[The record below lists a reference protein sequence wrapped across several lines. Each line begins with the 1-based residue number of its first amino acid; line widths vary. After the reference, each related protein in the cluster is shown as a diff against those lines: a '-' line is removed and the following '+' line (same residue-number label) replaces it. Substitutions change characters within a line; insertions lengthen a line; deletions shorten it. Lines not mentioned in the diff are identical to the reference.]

1 VTRPYRPYRPNLA
14 PARVA
19 AALVPISLLAAA
31 AIVPAARIPLLI
43 ALVVGFVVSWRLDR
57 LVASAWAG
65 AIPVAVSL
73 AWGLSE
79 LPATATDGS
88 TCTDPLAPFATYRL
102 VDAVLAIAALAVLA
116 PLVAATT
123 AELGLRR
130 PGSRILAVGTVGAIV
145 VGPLALAIGPA
156 LSEPWFGPL
165 PVRTGELGAIGPALV
180 FAVSNGVMEEL
191 VYRGALQ
198 AWLARRTGVGIAIA
212 AQAIVFGLAHG
223 ASQDFVTSPLPV
235 VALMIAGGVIA
246 GIAVVRTGTLALP
259 IMLHVAF
266 DVPLYYG
273 NACLAP

>member
-1 VTRPYRPYRPNLA
+1 MSSPHLPKPA
-14 PARVA
+14 PAHLA
-19 AALVPISLLAAA
+19 AALVPIGLLTAAA
-31 AIVPAARIPLLI
+31 VVAAARIPLLA
-43 ALVVGFVVSWRLDR
+43 ALVVGFIAAWRLDR
-57 LVASAWAG
+57 PVASAWAG
-65 AIPVAVSL
+65 SIPVAVSL

-79 LPATATDGS
+79 LPVAATDGS

-102 VDAVLAIAALAVLA
+102 VDAVLAIAALALLA

-130 PGSRILAVGTVGAIV
+130 PGTRILAVGIVGAIV
-145 VGPLALAIGPA
+145 VGPVALAIGPA

-165 PVRTGELGAIGPALV
+165 PVRMDELRAIVPALV

-198 AWLARRTGVGIAIA
+198 AWLARHTGIGIAIG

-223 ASQDFVTSPLPV
+223 ASQDFVGSPLPV
-235 VALMIAGGVIA
+235 VALMIAGGVVA
-246 GIAVVRTGTLALP
+246 GIAVVRTGSLGLP
-259 IMLHVAF
+259 ILLHVAF
-266 DVPLYYG
+266 DIPLYYG

>member
-1 VTRPYRPYRPNLA
+1 
-14 PARVA
+14 
-19 AALVPISLLAAA
+19 VPIGLLAAA
-31 AIVPAARIPLLI
+31 AVVPAARLPLLVV
-43 ALVVGFVVSWRLDR
+43 LVVGYVAAWRIDR
-57 LVASAWAG
+57 PGASAWAG

-79 LPATATDGS
+79 LPVAATDGS

-130 PGSRILAVGTVGAIV
+130 PGTRILAVGIVGAIV
-145 VGPLALAIGPA
+145 VGPVALAIGPA

-165 PVRTGELGAIGPALV
+165 PVRTDQVSAIVPAMV

-198 AWLARRTGVGIAIA
+198 AWLARHTGIGIAIV

-246 GIAVVRTGTLALP
+246 GIAVVRTGSLALP
-259 IMLHVAF
+259 ILLHVAF

-273 NACLAP
+273 NACLAA